1 MDLGIKGKVALVTGG
16 SRGLGRASALALA
29 KEGAAVAICARGEDK
44 LQETAAELRA
54 CGVRAEGYTS
64 DLADKA
70 APAKLLADVERDL
83 GQVDILV
90 NNVGGSLGTGD
101 ALSSSEEDF
110 VKVMD
115 INLWSAIRLMKL
127 TVPKMQLRKWGRVI
141 NISSIYGREWGGPSA
156 PYMTAKASMIAVSKH
171 VALSVVKDGVTVN
184 SVAPGSILFPGGG
197 WERFM
202 KNSPR
207 PVVEEFMARNLPMG
221 KFGWPEPVGATVAFL
236 ASSQADLITGACINV
251 DGGQSHNLY

>member
-1 MDLGIKGKVALVTGG
+1 MDLGIRGKVALVTGG

-29 KEGAAVAICARGEDK
+29 REGVNVAICARGEDK
-44 LQETAAELRA
+44 LKETAGELRA
-54 CGVRAEGYTS
+54 LQVNAHGYIS
-64 DLADKA
+64 DLSDRA
-70 APAKLLADVERDL
+70 APAKLLAEVERDL

-90 NNVGGSLGTGD
+90 NNVGGSMGTRD
-101 ALSSSEEDF
+101 ALAAVEEDF

-127 TVPKMQLRKWGRVI
+127 AVPKMTARKWGRVI

-156 PYMTAKASMIAVSKH
+156 PYMTAKASVIAVSKH
-171 VALSVVKDGVTVN
+171 LALTVVKDGVTVN
-184 SVAPGSILFPGGG
+184 CVAPGSILFPGGG

-202 KNSPR
+202 KNNPK
-207 PVVEEFMARNLPMG
+207 PVVDEFIARNLPMG

-236 ASSQADLITGACINV
+236 ASAQADLVTGACINV
-251 DGGQSHNLY
+251 DGGQSHNLF